1 MNAKLAVLFTLLNYA
16 AFMAQ
21 DKTVTTFKE
30 VIIDGYNNSPEFI
43 PLTIIDGNTGKK
55 KLVLSD
61 TEALYYATYL
71 EYGRQNDDSL
81 YAIIKKNA
89 DKQEYTFKNTEA
101 LERFD
106 RTPVR
111 QSKIKAIDKIIKKEK
126 LVEGFVQIAELQKSN
141 HALFEKTRSEFHRIK
156 DSLKTSIP
164 NLTKKESE
172 FLSYLTVDFYSY
184 ERDLKDI
191 GNVADFETAEKIFNI
206 WRKCVMPYSIKID
219 EANQLEDDLLRKYFY
234 SYYKKY
240 KSEYMLALF
249 KYGIVFYTSDYNGSI
264 HFSRIIE

>member
-43 PLTIIDGNTGKK
+43 PFTIIDGNTGKK
-55 KLVLSD
+55 FLLSD
-61 TEALYYATYL
+61 TEELYYATEL
-71 EYGRQNDDSL
+71 EYGIKNEDSL
-81 YAIIKKNA
+81 YEIIRKNA
-89 DKQEYTFKNTEA
+89 DKQEYTFKNPEA

-126 LVEGFVQIAELQKSN
+126 IVERFAHIAELQKNN
-141 HALFEKTRSEFHRIK
+141 HALFEKTQSKFRQIR
-156 DSLKTSIP
+156 DSLKNSMPDMTE
-164 NLTKKESE
+164 KESE
-172 FLSYLTVDFYSY
+172 FLSYLTFEFYSY
-184 ERDLKDI
+184 RRDFKKI
-191 GNVADFETAEKIFNI
+191 GNVADFDTAEEIFNI

-249 KYGIVFYTSDYNGSI
+249 KYGIVFNKSDLDGSI
-264 HFSRIIE
+264 NFSRIIE